1 MLLEL
6 TVILFVTV
14 VLLGAVDAWPATVST
29 PQCGELSHTNA
40 RQTAIT
46 NTKKTAAQASRDL
59 LRERVTRHT
68 YFANASEVPHLI
80 QAALCYSTAG
90 HCCAITDG
98 AILFHAVV

>member
-40 RQTAIT
+40 RQTVIT
-46 NTKKTAAQASRDL
+46 NTKKSAAHASRDL
-59 LRERVTRHT
+59 LREPVTSHT
-68 YFANASEVPHLI
+68 YFSNATKPRRAVANTTRTTVL
-80 QAALCYSTAG
+80 
-90 HCCAITDG
+90 
-98 AILFHAVV
+98 